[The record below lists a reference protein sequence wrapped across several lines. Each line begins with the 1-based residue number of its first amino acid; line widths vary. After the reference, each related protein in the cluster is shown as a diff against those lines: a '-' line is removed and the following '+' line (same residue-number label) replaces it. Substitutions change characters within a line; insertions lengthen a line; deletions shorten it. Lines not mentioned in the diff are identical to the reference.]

1 VFPRNQWRKHA
12 KNSYYLLET
21 AERIR
26 ERILAQSSDAFIAKL
41 RSLSIELAGAQTHSS
56 VLLIG
61 IDESAPLTI
70 IEGNH
75 RMTAAALV
83 SPEQVPSRFRF
94 LCGFSPRMMECCW
107 YQTDLSTLWHY
118 AKNSVEYLFLDRQ
131 VVINEALQRHVQN
144 QATTSQT

>member
-1 VFPRNQWRKHA
+1 
-12 KNSYYLLET
+12 
-21 AERIR
+21 
-26 ERILAQSSDAFIAKL
+26 
-41 RSLSIELAGAQTHSS
+41 LSIELASAEGHSS

-61 IDESAPLTI
+61 IDEKGPLTI

-83 SPEQVPSRFRF
+83 SPEQVPVRFRF

-118 AKNSVEYLFLDRQ
+118 AKNSVEYLFLDRHG
-131 VVINEALQRHVQN
+131 VINEALQKRLNGHEPTVTDS
-144 QATTSQT
+144 QAKSA